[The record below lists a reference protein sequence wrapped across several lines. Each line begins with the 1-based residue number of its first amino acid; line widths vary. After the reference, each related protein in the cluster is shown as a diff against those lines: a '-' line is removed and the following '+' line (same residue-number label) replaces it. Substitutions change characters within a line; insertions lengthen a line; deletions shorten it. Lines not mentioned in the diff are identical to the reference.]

1 MVYHEGDREEV
12 EKVFVRHNKNWS
24 LEWLDFLK
32 VMRVDSVEALM
43 IINWE
48 MDERERKGYQILIKF
63 ETIEIE
69 NWSMKVEFIGQ
80 LE

>member
-1 MVYHEGDREEV
+1 
-12 EKVFVRHNKNWS
+12 
-24 LEWLDFLK
+24 
-32 VMRVDSVEALM
+32 MRVDSVKALM